1 MRKQVLALAPEGGA
15 AHFAT
20 NLYFDRVFGCE
31 TAKILPG
38 EYYVTTENLGIVTVL
53 GSCVSACMRD
63 TRLNIGG
70 MNHFMLPAG
79 GRDGDI
85 SSGSARYGAFA
96 MEVLLN
102 HLLKLGAK
110 RDNLECKVFG
120 GARVMDSLS
129 SSQVGDLNARFVLE
143 YLKLERIRVVAEDM
157 LDIYARKVY
166 FFPLTGRVMVKKLI
180 KLRNETLL
188 QREREY
194 AATLQKG
201 VAGEVELF

>member
-15 AHFAT
+15 ANFAT

-53 GSCVSACMRD
+53 GSCVSACLRD

-70 MNHFMLPAG
+70 MNHFMLPEG
-79 GRDGDI
+79 GSCGLD
-85 SSGSARYGAFA
+85 SGSARYGTFA
-96 MEVLLN
+96 MEVLIN
-102 HLLKLGAK
+102 HLLKLGA
-110 RDNLECKVFG
+110 RRENLEAKVFG
-120 GARVMDSLS
+120 GARVMDALS
-129 SSQVGDLNARFVLE
+129 SSQVGDKNAHFVRGFLA
-143 YLKLERIRVVAEDM
+143 LERIRVVADDM

-166 FFPLTGRVMVKKLI
+166 FFPRTGRVMVKKLVQ
-180 KLRNETLL
+180 LRNETLL

-194 AATLQKG
+194 AASLRQPIG
-201 VAGEVELF
+201 GDVELF